1 MHYPAWKYFLIAIVL
16 IIAAIY
22 ALLIRLN
29 NAEDQ
34 TKSSRSSAQ
43 N

>member
-1 MHYPAWKYFLIAIVL
+1 MHYPTWKYFFDCIVL
-16 IIAAIY
+16 IIATIY

-34 TKSSRSSAQ
+34 TKSSRSSEQ